1 MGERIAAQ
9 SLSYCKVEV
18 KEVSDLHPL
27 RSQIR
32 KKKRFRALLS
42 YQHG

>member
-32 KKKRFRALLS
+32 KKRFRALLS
-42 YQHG
+42 YRHG